1 VERASRHSKETSGFD
16 RAIDHGTGEAVTTT
30 DWKGL
35 KASITVLGFFRD
47 FARKKGPLAG
57 QHTQEVETLL
67 PSPLFF
73 RDLCG

>member
-1 VERASRHSKETSGFD
+1 VQEFRNRTRTIRFYLLESGVFHPASGDEPNQFKNE
-16 RAIDHGTGEAVTTT
+16 
-30 DWKGL
+30 
-35 KASITVLGFFRD
+35 LGFFRD